1 MIIHNVE
8 QRSDAWFRIRSGV
21 LTASNFKTARE
32 RLKNG
37 DFSSASKKL
46 AARLAIEKICGEP
59 QSDTFVN
66 FAMRRGTELEP
77 VATSNYEVHTGH
89 IVTAVG
95 FVTTDCG
102 TYGASPD
109 GFVKDHKGIE
119 VKCPLECERVI
130 DLIVNHNHADYMDQV
145 QGNMWITER
154 DEWDLVIYTPQLSGV
169 NKELNVYPYKRDE
182 SYIEKMLK
190 DLNDFNNLVLDYV
203 SALSTQA
210 A

>member
-203 SALSTQA
+203 SALSTKA

>member
-37 DFSSASKKL
+37 DFSSNARKL
-46 AARLAIEKICGEP
+46 AAKVAIERIAGEP
-59 QSDTFVN
+59 QGDTFVN

-77 VATSNYEVHTGH
+77 VATSNYEVHTGQ

-182 SYIEKMLK
+182 SYIEGLVK
-190 DLNDFNNLVLDYV
+190 DLNDFNNLVLSYV
-203 SALSTQA
+203 SALSTKA